1 LSTSRSS
8 PLGEL
13 FDHGCDSMSTFF
25 VAIAACC
32 AVGLGH
38 HPYWMFIHFVTSVT
52 LFYIAHWQT
61 YITGQLIFGRF
72 DVTEAQYTIMT
83 IHCLSA
89 FFGKSV
95 WHKSLLGVELWLWLS
110 LFTTTTAICVIINFA
125 TVFRKGGVGKNG
137 STVAG
142 TSIIS
147 PILPFLSVLIPAYVI
162 LCKSRSNVFE
172 NHPVLYMM
180 TFGKYSILLF
190 NIVNKIRNVRF
201 AAERNLIFV

>member
-1 LSTSRSS
+1 
-8 PLGEL
+8 
-13 FDHGCDSMSTFF
+13 
-25 VAIAACC
+25 
-32 AVGLGH
+32 
-38 HPYWMFIHFVTSVT
+38 
-52 LFYIAHWQT
+52 
-61 YITGQLIFGRF
+61 
-72 DVTEAQYTIMT
+72 
-83 IHCLSA
+83 
-89 FFGKSV
+89 
-95 WHKSLLGVELWLWLS
+95 
-110 LFTTTTAICVIINFA
+110 
-125 TVFRKGGVGKNG
+125 
-137 STVAG
+137 VAG